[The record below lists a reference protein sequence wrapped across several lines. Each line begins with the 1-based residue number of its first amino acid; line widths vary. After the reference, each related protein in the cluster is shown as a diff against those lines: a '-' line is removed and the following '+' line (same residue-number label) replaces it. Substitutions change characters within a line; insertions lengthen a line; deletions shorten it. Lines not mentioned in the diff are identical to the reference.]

1 MTQSKH
7 FKALIRA
14 RMAKTGESYS
24 ISRSQL
30 LGAHRSIKPELVAE
44 FKAHDKH
51 VAAIAFVP
59 GRLELISGGF
69 SGQARIWSTTDWSRI
84 GELIGHT
91 GSVNGFGI
99 SGDGG
104 RVITASSDKTVRF
117 WDLPNRT
124 ELATLGNHSKPV
136 VAVDLSV
143 DGNLGATGSYDGSV
157 RFWSLSDKT
166 ESNRIKIGDRI
177 GSVAFHPLKSWLAVS
192 GVNAKVAV
200 YEPDG
205 TEVARLSATRPVT
218 AVGWTG
224 DGEFLIGVGG
234 NVARLWSHAGWEE
247 VRSITVDV
255 TSMGG
260 RAADPAPMQWMPF
273 AINHDSSLLAMG
285 WAHHVA
291 LWRFDDDRPAAVI
304 DGLPKGVYN
313 LDFSHD
319 GRLLGL
325 GCADGRIRVWAV

>member
-30 LGAHRSIKPELVAE
+30 LGAIRSIKPELIAE

-59 GRLELISGGF
+59 GQRELISGGF
-69 SGQARIWSTTDWSRI
+69 SGQARIWSTTNWSRI
-84 GELIGHT
+84 GDLIGHT

-99 SGDGG
+99 SSDGG
-104 RVITASSDKTVRF
+104 RVITASSDKTVRY
-117 WDLPNRT
+117 WDLLNRT
-124 ELATLGNHSKPV
+124 ELATLGSHAKPV
-136 VAVDLSV
+136 VAVDLSA
-143 DGNLGATGSYDGSV
+143 DGSLAATGSYDGSI
-157 RFWSLSDKT
+157 RFWSLSDQT
-166 ESNRIKIGDRI
+166 ESNRIKVGDRVVA
-177 GSVAFHPLKSWLAVS
+177 VAFHPLKAWLAVS
-192 GVNAKVAV
+192 CVNADVAV

-205 TEVARLSATRPVT
+205 TEVARLRANTPVT

-224 DGEFLIGVGG
+224 DGQFLFGVGG
-234 NVARLWSHAGWEE
+234 NVARLWSSADWEE
-247 VRSITVDV
+247 VRSITADT
-255 TSMGG
+255 TSTSGQ
-260 RAADPAPMQWMPF
+260 ASDPVMQWMPF
-273 AINHDSSLLAMG
+273 AINHDSSLLAVG
-285 WAHHVA
+285 WPHHVA
-291 LWRFDDDRPAAVI
+291 LWRFDNDRPAAVI

-313 LDFSHD
+313 LDFSDD